1 MVSELLWLHC
11 MPAFSFN
18 DPQSLPPPENNNR
31 ILWLLQHKPPQIIV
45 AEKDQVLQLLGG
57 LRADYNSSVASLTAR
72 EDDISLH
79 LVHNILLIHEQ
90 RLNLQTSIT
99 EDEVLAQIATTNR
112 PRRYQN
118 RRHNSSFPSQNTSQG
133 RGSFHNQNTSQGRGC
148 SSGRGQDPRYS
159 HTGPDSQP
167 TQLSRPPSNITTNNN
182 MQAMVASPSSSIN
195 DSWFMDTGVTHHLSQ
210 TLDDLSHKIPYQ
222 GDDKVAIGDGVTL
235 PFFLSIAI
243 LCFMLKLQ
251 PTELVSEPPISRIHL
266 SI

>member
-18 DPQSLPPPENNNR
+18 DPQSLPSPENNR

-57 LRADYNSSVASLTAR
+57 LRADYNSIVASLTAR

-99 EDEVLAQIATTNR
+99 EDE
-112 PRRYQN
+112 
-118 RRHNSSFPSQNTSQG
+118 
-133 RGSFHNQNTSQGRGC
+133 NTSQGRGC

-159 HTGPDSQP
+159 HTGNRPQCQLCGKFSHTIMTCNHWFDIHFQGPDSQP
-167 TQLSRPPSNITTNNN
+167 TQLSRPPSNITTNN

-195 DSWFMDTGVTHHLSQ
+195 DSWFMDTGATHHLSQ
-210 TLDDLSHKIPYQ
+210 TLDNLSHKIPYQ
-222 GDDKVAIGDGVTL
+222 GNDKVAIGDGKQ
-235 PFFLSIAI
+235 LSIAHI
-243 LCFMLKLQ
+243 GSLHFHTPQKLF
-251 PTELVSEPPISRIHL
+251 HL
-266 SI
+266 HKVLHVPDLTSNLF

>member
-1 MVSELLWLHC
+1 M
-11 MPAFSFN
+11 
-18 DPQSLPPPENNNR
+18 
-31 ILWLLQHKPPQIIV
+31 
-45 AEKDQVLQLLGG
+45 QLLGG

-159 HTGPDSQP
+159 HTGNRPQCQLCGKFSHTIMTCNHWFDIHFQGPDSQP

-222 GDDKVAIGDGVTL
+222 GDDKVAIGDGKQ
-235 PFFLSIAI
+235 LSIAHI
-243 LCFMLKLQ
+243 GSLHFHTPQKLF
-251 PTELVSEPPISRIHL
+251 HL
-266 SI
+266 HKVLHVPDLTSNLF